1 MTKEEFE
8 TVVSDVYEHLPPK
21 FKEAIENVGI
31 VVEEYPSEEIVQTMN
46 LRSRYDLLGLY
57 QGIPL
62 PKRGTWYGMTP
73 SVPDRISI
81 YQKNIER
88 VCRTEEEIR
97 NKIYEVV
104 IHEIGHYFGMTEDE
118 LRAAGF

>member
-1 MTKEEFE
+1 MIVQE
-8 TVVSDVYEHLPPK
+8 VYEQLPST

-31 VVEEYPSEEIVQTMN
+31 VVEDYPSEDVINSMN

-57 QGIPL
+57 KGIPL

-73 SVPDRISI
+73 SMPDRISI

-88 VCRTEEEIR
+88 VCRTEQEIK
-97 NKIYEVV
+97 NKIHEVV

-118 LRAAGF
+118 LRAAGY

>member
-1 MTKEEFE
+1 LSRQEFE
-8 TVVSDVYEHLPPK
+8 AIVQAVYEQLPPK
-21 FKEAIENVGI
+21 FKDAIENVGI
-31 VVEEYPSEEIVQTMN
+31 VVEDYPDDNVIQVMN

-62 PKRGTWYGMTP
+62 PKRGVWYGMSPTM
-73 SVPDRISI
+73 PDRISI

-88 VCRTEEEIR
+88 VCRTEEEVKS
-97 NKIYEVV
+97 KIHEVV

-118 LRAAGF
+118 LRAAGY